1 MVYSMANGRMPGLDL
16 TKSEEFPDTPENHW
30 AYDYVSVLAGNGVL
44 EGYQDG
50 YFKGNRQLTRYEM
63 AAIIYRLMSKGI
75 EVDNRMLQEFAP
87 ELARVKVDTLTH
99 YGDGTPHI
107 QRVRI
112 IPQRG

>member
-1 MVYSMANGRMPGLDL
+1 M
-16 TKSEEFPDTPENHW
+16 
-30 AYDYVSVLAGNGVL
+30 
-44 EGYQDG
+44 
-50 YFKGNRQLTRYEM
+50 TRYEF
-63 AAIIYRLMSKGI
+63 AAMLYRAMMNGVKLDPRAAK
-75 EVDNRMLQEFAP
+75 EFAP

>member
-1 MVYSMANGRMPGLDL
+1 
-16 TKSEEFPDTPENHW
+16 
-30 AYDYVSVLAGNGVL
+30 
-44 EGYQDG
+44 
-50 YFKGNRQLTRYEM
+50 M

-99 YGDGTPHI
+99 YNDGTPHI